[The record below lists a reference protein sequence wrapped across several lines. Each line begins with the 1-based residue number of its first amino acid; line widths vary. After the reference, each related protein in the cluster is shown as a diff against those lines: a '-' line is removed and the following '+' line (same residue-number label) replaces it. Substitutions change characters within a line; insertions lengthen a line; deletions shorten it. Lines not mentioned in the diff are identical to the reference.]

1 MFKTIV
7 GIEGFLGDGKTIF
20 MVRSLKKDFIRG
32 RKIYA
37 NLKLKNIDYELLDIN
52 DFLNK
57 DSSDKY
63 KNCTIGIDE
72 ITLFMD
78 CRRSSRKENI
88 AISTL
93 LRQSRKRSLDIY
105 YTAQNLDETDLRLV
119 RYTSIFVI
127 AQRLYAK
134 YNDGKMR
141 ELENYRNYTIID
153 TRMRTDNVTRI
164 NLDISKYY
172 NDYDTDEII
181 ESIYMDKPKNVKT
194 KTN

>member
-1 MFKTIV
+1 MII
-7 GIEGFLGDGKTIF
+7 GIEGFMGDGKTIF
-20 MVRSLKKDFIRG
+20 MVRALLKDYKRG
-32 RKIYA
+32 RKIFS
-37 NLKLKNIDYELLDIN
+37 NFKLNNIVYTPLDIN

-57 DSSDKY
+57 DDADKFH
-63 KNCTIGIDE
+63 NCTIGIDE

-141 ELENYRNYTIID
+141 EMENYRNYTIID
-153 TRMRTDNVTRI
+153 VRKRKDNVSRL

-172 NDYDTDEII
+172 DEYDTDEII
-181 ESIYMDKPKNVKT
+181 QSIYETHKKKDN
-194 KTN
+194 

>member
-1 MFKTIV
+1 MII
-7 GIEGFLGDGKTIF
+7 GIEGFLGDGKTVL
-20 MVRSLKKDFIRG
+20 MVRYLKKDYLKG

-37 NLKLKNIDYELLDIN
+37 NFKLNNIEYDKLNIN
-52 DFLNK
+52 DFLNTE
-57 DSSDKY
+57 SSNKF

-105 YTAQNLDETDLRLV
+105 YTCQNLDETDLRLV
-119 RYTSIFVI
+119 RYTSIFII
-127 AQRLYAK
+127 AQRCYIK
-134 YNDGKMR
+134 NSDGKTK
-141 ELENYRNYTIID
+141 ELENMRHYTIID
-153 TRMRTDNVTRI
+153 SRKRRDNVTRF

-181 ESIYMDKPKNVKT
+181 ESIYEKPIK

>member
-1 MFKTIV
+1 MVFIII
-7 GIEGFLGDGKTIF
+7 GIEGFMGDGKTIF
-20 MVRSLKKDFIRG
+20 MVRSLLKDYKKG
-32 RKIYA
+32 RKIFA
-37 NLKLKNIDYELLDIN
+37 NFKLNNVEYTQLDIN

-57 DSSDKY
+57 DDADKFH
-63 KNCTIGIDE
+63 NCTIGIDE

-119 RYTSIFVI
+119 RYTSIFII

-134 YNDGKMR
+134 HNDGKIR
-141 ELENYRNYTIID
+141 EMENYRNYTIID
-153 TRMRTDNVTRI
+153 VRKRKDNVTRI

-172 NDYDTDEII
+172 DEYDTDEII
-181 ESIYMDKPKNVKT
+181 ESIYATSKKKND
-194 KTN
+194 

>member
-1 MFKTIV
+1 MII
-7 GIEGFLGDGKTIF
+7 GIEGFLGDGKTVY
-20 MVRSLKKDFIRG
+20 MARCLKKDFQHG

-37 NLKLKNIDYELLDIN
+37 NFKLNTIEYEKLNIN
-52 DFLNK
+52 DFLCSE
-57 DSSDKY
+57 DSAKFH
-63 KNCTIGIDE
+63 NCTIGIDE

-93 LRQSRKRSLDIY
+93 LRQSRKRDLDIY
-105 YTAQNLDETDLRLV
+105 YTCQNLDETDLRLV

-127 AQRLYAK
+127 AQRLFAK

-141 ELENYRNYTIID
+141 EMEHYRNYTIID
-153 TRMRTDNVTRI
+153 ARKRKDNITRF

-172 NDYDTDEII
+172 DDYDTNEII
-181 ESIYMDKPKNVKT
+181 ESIYETPKK
-194 KTN
+194 K

>member
-1 MFKTIV
+1 
-7 GIEGFLGDGKTIF
+7 
-20 MVRSLKKDFIRG
+20 MVRCLLKDYLNG

-37 NLKLKNIDYELLDIN
+37 NFKLNNIKYEKLNIQ
-52 DFLNK
+52 DFL
-57 DSSDKY
+57 DSTNSEKFH
-63 KNCTIGIDE
+63 NCTIGIDE

-134 YNDGKMR
+134 YNDGKIR

-153 TRMRTDNVTRI
+153 VRKRQDNLTRI

-172 NDYDTDEII
+172 NEYDTDEII
-181 ESIYMDKPKNVKT
+181 EGIYDIKPKT
-194 KTN
+194 K